1 MSDPIYF
8 GCGEI
13 VPGTEPI
20 TVPNLPTPAPTVLV
34 PDPDEISSEV
44 PPFIPPTGST
54 AKFKCVT
61 TTEVSLA
68 PDPGPGL
75 QYVDPGVFRYCL
87 PCNGLKNT
95 TGFSEPSFNP
105 NPTDSECLWVTKSE
119 CDLNCPNPTEP
130 KPGLSVTQVPSTG
143 GGTGTG
149 FGRPVAGIFPHKC
162 RQTFVICSQDISS
175 PNPRILTIDH
185 KCVPCGNTPFQA
197 GGSTGLISTGSP
209 ILKGSTATQINES
222 ACVYSSKSECDISCP
237 PGTVTGNFVLNCQE
251 PLQQA
256 SLPVS
261 NGEPLNINV
270 INVQETGNQEP
281 TVSNN
286 PIGTNSQIFH
296 NKYNLFSIN
305 TSQNP
310 VTTTSQTLYPNIFK
324 PEVLSNVGYLINNQG
339 SQSSWT
345 EDMLFS
351 VTLEKIEQSLQPS
364 LLGAFESIHNPGGR
378 VVGKDS
384 FLRMIKRHLLEGT
397 LDEIDVDHYVSVASR
412 QFADQRIA
420 FRGTQDR
427 DLSERVALGLVSVGG
442 VPADTSKLA
451 RQQQLQGRRERRLLT
466 DINAKIVA
474 DVTSGTTDLDLLLSD
489 TGFTVKSL
497 AGASSQIFLGDGD
510 GYYIPSKLSNGD
522 EIPLLL
528 KTDVEN
534 TFYVPPGVREN
545 ALSLGRQDTAYTLS
559 AQAISGQDE
568 FTVNDAGPSSLVPL
582 YLKLDLSSLYFQS
595 NTNPL
600 FSTYGAVYNVES
612 NQDEIDT
619 HSKNNGMAV
628 TRINLDYRDPLYRY
642 ILDSKKASLF
652 LNDINFST
660 IIDPKDFPNGVRIA
674 RNIPFGLVITPVAGS
689 KFNPFNG
696 RSKVIEHTEPYGRL
710 IRLNPDINVSDANAP
725 KPQLEEAVL
734 FYDTGD
740 VKVGLVEPADN
751 QNIVYKYQASSP
763 LYTETFYAD
772 GVYTTS
778 ADITPVSTPG
788 ESYIIREVIDYI
800 VTTYNPEKV
809 TWYDVIRRMP
819 LNKVG
824 EFLYSTSPFL
834 VNELERGLRSG
845 LKIDSVF
852 NTDKDLDDLL
862 LSDDDKTIIK
872 ESDR

>member
-20 TVPNLPTPAPTVLV
+20 TVPNLPTPVPTVLV
-34 PDPDEISSEV
+34 PNPKEVLPEV
-44 PPFIPPTGST
+44 PPFIPPTGGT

-61 TTEVSLA
+61 TTEVSRA
-68 PDPGPGL
+68 PSPGPGL
-75 QYVDPGVFRYCL
+75 QYVEPNIFRYCL
-87 PCNGLKNT
+87 PCNGIKNT
-95 TGFSEPSFNP
+95 TGFSDPSYNP
-105 NPTDSECLWVTKSE
+105 NPTDPECVWLTQPE

-130 KPGLSVTQVPSTG
+130 KPASTFQQAPAAGPQPGLGLS
-143 GGTGTG
+143 
-149 FGRPVAGIFPHKC
+149 RPVTGILPHKC

-175 PNPRILTIDH
+175 PNPRILTVDH
-185 KCVPCGNTPFQA
+185 KCVPCGNSPFQA
-197 GGSTGLISTGSP
+197 GGSNALVSTGSP

-237 PGTVTGNFVLNCQE
+237 PGGVTGNFVLNCQE

-261 NGEPLNINV
+261 NGDPLNISV

-310 VTTTSQTLYPNIFK
+310 ITITSQNLYPNIFK
-324 PEVLSNVGYLINNQG
+324 PEVISNVGYLITNQG

-351 VTLEKIEQSLQPS
+351 VTLEKIEESLQPS
-364 LLGAFESIHNPGGR
+364 LLGAFESIHNPGGTL
-378 VVGKDS
+378 VGKNN
-384 FLRMIKRHLLEGT
+384 FLKMIKKHLLEGT
-397 LDEIDVDHYVSVASR
+397 LDEIDVDHYITLEAR
-412 QFADQRIA
+412 QAADQRVA

-474 DVTSGTTDLDLLLSD
+474 DVASGTTDLDLLLSD

-510 GYYIPSKLSNGD
+510 GYYVPSKLSNGN

-528 KTDVEN
+528 KTDIEN

-545 ALSLGRQDTAYTLS
+545 ALKLANQDTAYTLS
-559 AQAISGQDE
+559 AQAILGQNE
-568 FTVNDAGPSSLVPL
+568 FAVDDPGPSSLVPL
-582 YLKLDLSSLYFQS
+582 YLKLDLSSFYFGT

-600 FSTYGAVYNVES
+600 FSTYGAIYNVE
-612 NQDEIDT
+612 NDQDEIDT

-642 ILDSKKASLF
+642 ILDSRKASLS

-696 RSKVIEHTEPYGRL
+696 RSTVIEHAEPYGRL
-710 IRLNPDINVSDANAP
+710 LRLNPDIDVSDENAP

-734 FYDTGD
+734 FYETGD
-740 VKVGLVEPADN
+740 VKVGLVEPSDN
-751 QNIVYKYQASSP
+751 QNIVYKYQASSS

-824 EFLYSTSPFL
+824 EFLYSTTPAL
-834 VNELERGLRSG
+834 VNRLERGLRSG

-852 NTDKDLDDLL
+852 NTDRDLDDLL
-862 LSDDDKTIIK
+862 LIDDDKTIIK